1 MPKAM
6 IFLFDG
12 TAKDASEDRFSNVYA
27 INQLIADRKTV
38 RSNRGTRIKTQITFY
53 LPGVG
58 TKFTVRK
65 ATSLLGRTIRT
76 GEQYIF
82 GDGVE
87 QLILRAYVNLS
98 ANYHPGDEIAIIGFS
113 RGAVAA
119 RIFSRLV
126 SDFGILS
133 SDMLLHLDEMW
144 NKFIEISQAKRDADY
159 ENRIRSL
166 QGKLADKAGKPVFH
180 RAKGMPIKFLGLFDT
195 VSGPIDNQIMK
206 AVDFR
211 DLRPAKGI
219 EHIVH
224 LLSMHETR
232 WEFTLKRF
240 ESTTAEQK
248 TFKTLKEIWL
258 PGVHSDVGGGYA
270 ENLISNVS
278 LLTMCDK
285 LESLGEIAI
294 DGSAYKKIESEIK
307 TKIANNRLVVN
318 SEREFQGP
326 KQKRDGDI
334 RKEDEIHP
342 LHWYL
347 LNKPV
352 IWKEDTFPTIYSD
365 RLGRPVEV
373 KDRALKRM
381 FDRWLS
387 DEKQPRGAKAL
398 RKQPRGTKRP
408 RARARSAR
416 VRQ

>member
-12 TAKDASEDRFSNVYA
+12 TANDASEDRFSNVYA
-27 INQLIADRKTV
+27 INQLIADRKTLRSGSSV
-38 RSNRGTRIKTQITFY
+38 RVKTQITFY

-65 ATSLLGRTIRT
+65 GASLFIRAIRT

-98 ANYHPGDEIAIIGFS
+98 ANYHPGDEIVIIGFS
-113 RGAVAA
+113 RGAAAA

-133 SDMLLHLDEMW
+133 SDMLLYLDRLW
-144 NKFIEISQAKRDADY
+144 NEFVEISRADNDAKYD
-159 ENRIRSL
+159 NLILLL
-166 QGKLADKAGKPVFH
+166 QGKLAEEARKTVFH
-180 RAKGMPIKFLGLFDT
+180 KPKGKPIKFLGLFDT
-195 VSGPIDNQIMK
+195 VAGPIDNEVMEG
-206 AVDFR
+206 VNFR
-211 DLRPAKGI
+211 DQYPAKGV

-224 LLSMHETR
+224 LLSMHEIR
-232 WEFTLKRF
+232 RAFVLKRF
-240 ESTTAEQK
+240 QISTAPHK
-248 TFKTLKEIWL
+248 TFKTLREIWV
-258 PGVHSDVGGGYA
+258 PGVHSDVGGGYL

-285 LESLGEIAI
+285 LEALGGIAI
-294 DGSAYKKIESEIK
+294 DRIAYSKIETEIKKKIEN
-307 TKIANNRLVVN
+307 ARLVIN
-318 SEREFQGP
+318 SEGYENGP
-326 KQKRDGDI
+326 KQKRDDLI

-352 IWKEDTFPTIYSD
+352 TWKRDEAPTTYVD
-365 RLGRPVEV
+365 RLGRPREL
-373 KDRALKRM
+373 KDRVLQRR
-381 FDRWLS
+381 FDRWVS
-387 DEKQPRGAKAL
+387 ADELREPKKLRTNR
-398 RKQPRGTKRP
+398 RKQ
-408 RARARSAR
+408 S
-416 VRQ
+416 

>member
-12 TAKDASEDRFSNVYA
+12 TAQDASEDRFSNVYA
-27 INQLIADRKTV
+27 INQLIADRKTI
-38 RSNRGTRIKTQITFY
+38 RSNRQARIKTQITFY

-58 TKFTVRK
+58 TKFTVRR
-65 ATSLLGRTIRT
+65 ATSLLKRTIRT

-98 ANYHPGDEIAIIGFS
+98 ANYHSGDEIAIIGFS

-144 NKFIEISQAKRDADY
+144 NEFIEISQADKDVDY
-159 ENRIRSL
+159 ENLIRLL
-166 QGKLADKAGKPVFH
+166 QGRLAEKAGKPVFH
-180 RAKGMPIKFLGLFDT
+180 IPKGMPIKFLGLFDT
-195 VSGPIDNQIMK
+195 VSGPIDNEIMK

-240 ESTTAEQK
+240 ESPTPNRK
-248 TFKTLKEIWL
+248 TLRTLKEIWL

-270 ENLISNVS
+270 ENLISNIA

-285 LESLGEIAI
+285 LESLGGIAI
-294 DGSAYKKIESEIK
+294 DRSAYKRVESEIK
-307 TKIANNRLVVN
+307 TKIANNRLVIN
-318 SEREFQGP
+318 RERKFQGP
-326 KQKRDGDI
+326 KQKRDGDV
-334 RKEDEIHP
+334 RTEDEIHP

-352 IWKEDTFPTIYSD
+352 IWKADTPPTTYTD
-365 RLGRPVEV
+365 RLGRPAEV
-373 KDRALKRM
+373 KDRGLKRM
-381 FDRWLS
+381 FDRWIS
-387 DEKQPRGAKAL
+387 DEEQLQEVKRSRKKQF
-398 RKQPRGTKRP
+398 RKTKRT
-408 RARARSAR
+408 RARRSKGR
-416 VRQ
+416 P